1 MQLNETVLANN
12 EFIQYLRSMQRNVFQ
27 GKDLS
32 TVKHAYNEMTGTG
45 DSTSLQT
52 YYVISFSFAVCL
64 QSRGNENQISL
75 R

>member
-1 MQLNETVLANN
+1 MKQSWLTTNLYS
-12 EFIQYLRSMQRNVFQ
+12 ISMRRNVFQ

-45 DSTSLQT
+45 DSTSLQK
-52 YYVISFSFAVCL
+52 YYVISLSFTVCL

>member
-1 MQLNETVLANN
+1 MKQSWLITNLYS
-12 EFIQYLRSMQRNVFQ
+12 ISMQKHVFQ

-45 DSTSLQT
+45 DSSSLQT
-52 YYVISFSFAVCL
+52 YYVISFSFTVCL
-64 QSRGNENQISL
+64 QSRGNENQITL

>member
-1 MQLNETVLANN
+1 MQLNETVLANKN
-12 EFIQYLRSMQRNVFQ
+12 LYSISMQRNMFQ

-32 TVKHAYNEMTGTG
+32 TVKHAYNEMTGTAI
-45 DSTSLQT
+45 LLR
-52 YYVISFSFAVCL
+52 YKSFSFAVCL